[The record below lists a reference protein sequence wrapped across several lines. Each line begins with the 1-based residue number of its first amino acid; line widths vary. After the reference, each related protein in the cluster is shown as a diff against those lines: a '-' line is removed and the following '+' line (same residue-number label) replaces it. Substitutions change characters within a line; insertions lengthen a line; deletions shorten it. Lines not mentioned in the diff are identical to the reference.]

1 MLSDRRQ
8 KVLAALIEEYV
19 LRALPVGSRTL
30 VENYSLGVSSATVR
44 NELSVLEDDGYI
56 TQPHTSA
63 GRVPTDFGYRT
74 FVDHLLEGE
83 LAEEELDD
91 DTKKA
96 VEDLRESATELDD
109 LMDRTAKQLA
119 KLTECLT
126 IVVPPSTL
134 MLDIKQ
140 VTFVSLSDTR
150 TLIVVVMQDGQV
162 FNRQVEF
169 SRPVSCDDIGRAQ
182 NTVNALLS
190 GKTPAE
196 VEAKIKE
203 GNGQSP
209 TDPLV
214 QLLVGEV
221 LICLKEHGDAHAHSL
236 GLSTL
241 VRQPEFQS
249 PNALVPVLD
258 VLENDTVLLQILEK
272 DVSGSDTSTTV
283 RIGKENGTEK
293 LSGVSVVA
301 GRYGRGASEGV
312 VAVIGPTRMNYAQVI
327 KAVKAAREA
336 LNE

>member
-1 MLSDRRQ
+1 M
-8 KVLAALIEEYV
+8 
-19 LRALPVGSRTL
+19 
-30 VENYSLGVSSATVR
+30 
-44 NELSVLEDDGYI
+44 
-56 TQPHTSA
+56 A
-63 GRVPTDFGYRT
+63 G
-74 FVDHLLEGE
+74 
-83 LAEEELDD
+83 EELDD
-91 DTKKA
+91 DAKKA

-109 LMDRTAKQLA
+109 LMNRTAKQLA
-119 KLTECLT
+119 RLTECLT

-140 VTFVSLSDTR
+140 VTFVSMTDTR

-169 SRPVSCDDIGRAQ
+169 SHPVACDDLARAQ
-182 NTVNALLS
+182 HTVNALLS
-190 GKTPAE
+190 GKTPAH

-203 GNGQSP
+203 GNGRSLS
-209 TDPLV
+209 DPLV

-221 LICLKEHGDAHAHSL
+221 LACLKEHGDAHTRSM

-241 VRQPEFQS
+241 VRHPEFQS

-258 VLENDTVLLQILEK
+258 VLAHDTVLLQILER
-272 DVSGSDTSTTV
+272 DVSEADAPTTV
-283 RIGKENGTEK
+283 RIGKENGTDK